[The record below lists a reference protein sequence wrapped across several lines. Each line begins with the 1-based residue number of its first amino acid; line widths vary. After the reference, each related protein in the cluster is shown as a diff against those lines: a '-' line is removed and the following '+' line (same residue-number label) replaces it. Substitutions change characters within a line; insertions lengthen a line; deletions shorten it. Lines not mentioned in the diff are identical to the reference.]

1 MVPLSPRVSRRALF
15 ATALAALFGVRGAH
29 AQPAARTARVG
40 VLASSTEAA
49 FAANVEVFRRALQ
62 ELGWVEGRNLALEVR
77 YADTYQGLPDLAA
90 ELVRLN
96 VDVIFA
102 MASPAIRAAKQRTA
116 SVPIV
121 METLGDAVSTGLVPN
136 LARPGGNVTGV
147 SGFAPELTG
156 KQLELIREI
165 LPRASR
171 VALLANR
178 DNTATSVIRAT
189 EGAAARMA
197 MQLHVVRIHQPAELD
212 VAFETIARAR
222 ANALVVAVDPMFSG
236 QRRRLV
242 ELAARHRL
250 PTAYGSG
257 VFPEVG
263 GLLSYGQHRSE
274 RFLRAAAYV
283 DRILKGAK
291 PGDLPVEQPSTFE
304 LVLNLKTA
312 RTLRLEIPSSVRLR
326 ANRLIE

>member
-1 MVPLSPRVSRRALF
+1 LPRAPRWRSRL
-15 ATALAALFGVRGAH
+15 
-29 AQPAARTARVG
+29 PA
-40 VLASSTEAA
+40 
-49 FAANVEVFRRALQ
+49 
-62 ELGWVEGRNLALEVR
+62 
-77 YADTYQGLPDLAA
+77 LAA
-90 ELVRLN
+90 ELVGLN

-102 MASPAIRAAKQRTA
+102 MASPAIRAAKQTTTA
-116 SVPIV
+116 VPIV
-121 METLGDAVSTGLVPN
+121 METLGDAVSTGLVRN

-178 DNTATSVIRAT
+178 HNAATAVVIRAS
-189 EGAAARMA
+189 EDAAARIGI
-197 MQLHVVRIHQPAELD
+197 QLHVVKIHQPAELD

-222 ANALVVAVDPMFSG
+222 VDALVVSTDPMFSS
-236 QRRRLV
+236 QRRRIV
-242 ELAARHRL
+242 ELAARRRL
-250 PTAYGSG
+250 PAAYGSA

-274 RFLRAAAYV
+274 RFRRAAAYV
-283 DRILKGAK
+283 NRILNGAK

-304 LVLNLKTA
+304 LTLNLKTA
-312 RTLRLEIPSSVRLR
+312 HALGLEFPSSVRFR
-326 ANRLIE
+326 ANHLLE